1 MMDEGG
7 EVGGAEIPWI
17 EGEHLKLRCEAV
29 GGEAHIRLLFM
40 METFKNLYKY
50 EQNLKVFK

>member
-1 MMDEGG
+1 MTIMMDEGG

-40 METFKNLYKY
+40 METFKNL
-50 EQNLKVFK
+50 